1 MSPLKINAPRFQAP
15 DRCASW
21 TGTIAMA
28 VEVRVEPRFLSM
40 QIGCIT
46 QTKPFP
52 SLTKTIFAPLSHCI
66 RVIGLQLKE
75 RASLSTANNQNL
87 ISSVPSL
94 LIYSFFFFFRHAPI
108 PFFFPIQPSFR
119 SEPLPPSLELSD
131 GRPSPVPSLN
141 RQPRHHNLISPSRE
155 TRAHENTHIAA
166 LIKVPRLRPSRETRP
181 IQV

>member
-1 MSPLKINAPRFQAP
+1 M
-15 DRCASW
+15 
-21 TGTIAMA
+21 
-28 VEVRVEPRFLSM
+28 EPRFLSM

-52 SLTKTIFAPLSHCI
+52 SLTKTIFAPPFSLYPCYRSATERESQLVNSQQPKSHLVRPI
-66 RVIGLQLKE
+66 PF
-75 RASLSTANNQNL
+75 NL
-87 ISSVPSL
+87 FL
-94 LIYSFFFFFRHAPI
+94 FFRHAPI
-108 PFFFPIQPSFR
+108 PFFLPIQPSFR